1 MFPTFMPENI
11 TVLVTVSAPRKT
23 MLSEA
28 VKGDLVM

>member
-1 MFPTFMPENI
+1 MSPTLMPENI
-11 TVLVTVSAPRKT
+11 NVLQTVSAPRKT

>member
-1 MFPTFMPENI
+1 MPENI
-11 TVLVTVSAPRKT
+11 TVLVTVSAPRKI